1 MWRILSKYN
10 EANAN
15 REIELKEIE
24 IIMRKDNYKEK
35 LKLCKQNL
43 IKNKIEDDLLHRMK
57 NDYLTKTNYNDYVNS
72 SQEIKDIY
80 EGIYKKIF
88 DIQKDQKQLKK
99 EYEELLYLSNL

>member
-15 REIELKEIE
+15 REVELKETDVNI
-24 IIMRKDNYKEK
+24 RKNNYKEK

-43 IKNKIEDDLLHRMK
+43 IKNKIEDDLLHHMRD
-57 NDYLTKTNYNDYVNS
+57 DYLTKTNYNDYVNS

-80 EGIYKKIF
+80 E
-88 DIQKDQKQLKK
+88 
-99 EYEELLYLSNL
+99 